1 MLNQNDNFMMVSDP
15 GFDSFYPQ
23 AIAATSTEKLQQILK
38 DTNENV
44 ARQHYAIS
52 LLQPL
57 AYSLCQPWLKGY
69 NGQIHS
75 VWMGSGGPSMLSF
88 YAARFWVDQNLKK
101 NMGY

>member
-1 MLNQNDNFMMVSDP
+1 M
-15 GFDSFYPQ
+15 
-23 AIAATSTEKLQQILK
+23 AATNEDHLKLILK
-38 DTNENV
+38 EANDRV

-69 NGQIHS
+69 HAQVHS

-88 YAARFWVDQNLKK
+88 YAARFWIDQKIK
-101 NMGY
+101 RSFGK